1 MKKGNAL
8 ITLGK
13 ILIIL
18 GLVMTITGIAILLIV
33 KTPLATPL
41 LVLCVPS
48 IFIGVICFVIGKSH
62 TNGTQKSIED
72 IIASQVRAL
81 KEASDQEHEQA
92 IKCEYCGATNKK
104 TESRCSSCGAKLKK

>member
-1 MKKGNAL
+1 MKESNTL

-18 GLVMTITGIAILLIV
+18 GIVMTLTSIAILLIV
-33 KTPLATPL
+33 KTSLAIPL

-48 IFIGVICFVIGKSH
+48 IFIGIICFVIGKSH
-62 TNGTQKSIED
+62 TSSTQRSIED
-72 IIASQVRAL
+72 IIASQVKGL
-81 KEASDQEHEQA
+81 KEASNRDREQA